1 MGLIQAALGS
11 VGSVLADQWKEFF
24 VCDSID
30 KDVLVVKG
38 VKKTSKGS
46 SNTKGSDN
54 VITSGSGVVVNDGQ
68 CMIIVDQGKV
78 VEICA
83 EPGQFTYDAS
93 SSPSI
98 FSGKLGESILA
109 TFKEIGSRISYGGDV
124 ARDQRVYYFNT
135 KEIIDNKIGT
145 PAPIPFRVTDAN
157 ANMDLDVGMR
167 MNAIYTYKITN
178 PILFYT
184 NVCGNVANTYDRSEI
199 DSTLKAELLAALQP
213 AFAKISEQ
221 GIRYSAIAG
230 HTLELEDALKE
241 VLKDRWANTRG
252 LQLASFSINSITAD
266 PEDEK
271 RIKQLQFNASFKDPS
286 MAGAHLVGQ
295 TGQAMVDAANNSA
308 GAAVGLMGVNMVNNM
323 GTVQAAQGFFNQ
335 AAQNQQAQAAADQ
348 WKCPKCGQVNNGGKF
363 CPNCSEA
370 RPMAAGVW
378 KCPKCGAENT
388 GNFCSNCSE
397 PKPGGTWKCPSC
409 GTENTGNFCSNCRT
423 ARP

>member
-1 MGLIQAALGS
+1 MGLIAAALSS
-11 VGSVLADQWKEFF
+11 VSSTLADQWKEFF
-24 VCDSID
+24 TCDAID
-30 KDVLVVKG
+30 KDVLVVRGTKM
-38 VKKTSKGS
+38 
-46 SNTKGSDN
+46 TKGGNKGNDN
-54 VITSGSGVVVNDGQ
+54 VISNGSGIVVADGQ

-83 EPGQFTYDAS
+83 EPGQFTYDSS

-98 FSGKLGESILA
+98 FAGKLGESILA
-109 TFKEIGSRISYGGDV
+109 TFKELGARITYGGDV
-124 ARDQRVYYFNT
+124 AKDQRVYYFNT

-145 PAPIPFRVTDAN
+145 PAPVPFRVVDAN
-157 ANMDLDVGMR
+157 ANMDMDIGMR
-167 MNAIYTYKITN
+167 MNAIYTYKVTN

-230 HTLELEDALKE
+230 HTLELEQALKE
-241 VLKDRWANTRG
+241 CLAEKWANTRG

-271 RIKQLQFNASFKDPS
+271 RIKQLQFNASFKDPG
-286 MAGAHLVGQ
+286 MAGAHLVGR

-335 AAQNQQAQAAADQ
+335 AAQQQAAQAPAADS
-348 WKCPKCGQVNNGGKF
+348 WV
-363 CPNCSEA
+363 
-370 RPMAAGVW
+370 
-378 KCPKCGAENT
+378 CPKCGATNSGNFCGQCATPKPAPAGAWVCPKCGTTNT
-388 GNFCSNCSE
+388 GNFCGNCAT
-397 PKPGGTWKCPSC
+397 PKP
-409 GTENTGNFCSNCRT
+409 
-423 ARP
+423 

>member
-1 MGLIQAALGS
+1 MGLIAAALSS
-11 VGSVLADQWKEFF
+11 VSSTLADQWKEFF
-24 VCDSID
+24 TCDAID
-30 KDVLVVKG
+30 KDVLVVRGTKM
-38 VKKTSKGS
+38 
-46 SNTKGSDN
+46 TKGGNKGNDN
-54 VITSGSGVVVNDGQ
+54 VISNGSGIVVADGQ

-83 EPGQFTYDAS
+83 EPGQFTYDSS

-98 FSGKLGESILA
+98 FAGKLGESILA
-109 TFKEIGSRISYGGDV
+109 TFKELGARITYGGDV
-124 ARDQRVYYFNT
+124 AKDQRVYYFNT

-145 PAPIPFRVTDAN
+145 PAPVPFRVVDAN
-157 ANMDLDVGMR
+157 ANMDMDIGMR
-167 MNAIYTYKITN
+167 MNAIYTYKVTN

-230 HTLELEDALKE
+230 HTLELEQALKE
-241 VLKDRWANTRG
+241 CLAEKWANTRG

-271 RIKQLQFNASFKDPS
+271 RIKQLQFNASFKDPG

-335 AAQNQQAQAAADQ
+335 AAQQQAAQAPAVDS
-348 WKCPKCGQVNNGGKF
+348 WV
-363 CPNCSEA
+363 
-370 RPMAAGVW
+370 
-378 KCPKCGAENT
+378 CPKCGATNSGNFCGQCATPKPAPAGAWVCPKCGTTNT
-388 GNFCSNCSE
+388 GNFCGNCAT
-397 PKPGGTWKCPSC
+397 PKP
-409 GTENTGNFCSNCRT
+409 
-423 ARP
+423 

>member
-1 MGLIQAALGS
+1 MGLIAAALSS
-11 VGSVLADQWKEFF
+11 VSSTLADQWKEFF
-24 VCDSID
+24 TCDAID
-30 KDVLVVKG
+30 KDVLVVRGTKM
-38 VKKTSKGS
+38 
-46 SNTKGSDN
+46 TKGGNKGNDN
-54 VITSGSGVVVNDGQ
+54 VISNGSGIVVADGQ

-83 EPGQFTYDAS
+83 EPGQFTYDSS

-98 FSGKLGESILA
+98 FAGKLGESILA
-109 TFKEIGSRISYGGDV
+109 TFKELGARITYGGDV
-124 ARDQRVYYFNT
+124 AKDQRVYYFNT

-145 PAPIPFRVTDAN
+145 PAPVPFRVVDAN
-157 ANMDLDVGMR
+157 ANMDIFNDTR
-167 MNAIYTYKITN
+167 ITEIYTYKVTN

-230 HTLELEDALKE
+230 HTLELEQALKE
-241 VLKDRWANTRG
+241 CLAEKWANTRG

-271 RIKQLQFNASFKDPS
+271 RIKQLQFNASFKDPG

-335 AAQNQQAQAAADQ
+335 AAQQQATQAAADS
-348 WKCPKCGQVNNGGKF
+348 WV
-363 CPNCSEA
+363 
-370 RPMAAGVW
+370 
-378 KCPKCGAENT
+378 CPKCGATNSGNFCGQCATPKPAPAGAWVCPKCGTTNT
-388 GNFCSNCSE
+388 GNFCGNCAT
-397 PKPGGTWKCPSC
+397 PKP
-409 GTENTGNFCSNCRT
+409 
-423 ARP
+423 

>member
-1 MGLIQAALGS
+1 MGLIAAALSS
-11 VGSVLADQWKEFF
+11 VSSTLADQWKEFF
-24 VCDSID
+24 TCDAID
-30 KDVLVVKG
+30 KDVLVVRGTKM
-38 VKKTSKGS
+38 
-46 SNTKGSDN
+46 TKGGNKGNDN
-54 VITSGSGVVVNDGQ
+54 VISNGSGIVVADGQ

-83 EPGQFTYDAS
+83 EPGQFTYDSS

-98 FSGKLGESILA
+98 FAGKLGESILA
-109 TFKEIGSRISYGGDV
+109 TFKELGARITYGGDV
-124 ARDQRVYYFNT
+124 AKDQRVYYFNT

-145 PAPIPFRVTDAN
+145 PAPVPFRVVDAN
-157 ANMDLDVGMR
+157 ANMDMDIGMR
-167 MNAIYTYKITN
+167 MNAIYTYKVTN

-230 HTLELEDALKE
+230 HTLELEQALKE
-241 VLKDRWANTRG
+241 CLAEKWANTRG

-271 RIKQLQFNASFKDPS
+271 RIKQLQFNASFKDPG

-335 AAQNQQAQAAADQ
+335 AAQQQAAQAPAADS
-348 WKCPKCGQVNNGGKF
+348 WV
-363 CPNCSEA
+363 
-370 RPMAAGVW
+370 
-378 KCPKCGAENT
+378 CPKCGATNSGNFCGQCATPKPAPAGAWVCPKCGTTNT
-388 GNFCSNCSE
+388 GNFCGNCAT
-397 PKPGGTWKCPSC
+397 PKP
-409 GTENTGNFCSNCRT
+409 
-423 ARP
+423 

>member
-1 MGLIQAALGS
+1 MGLIAAALSS
-11 VGSVLADQWKEFF
+11 VSSTLADQWKEFF
-24 VCDSID
+24 TCDAID
-30 KDVLVVKG
+30 KDVLVVRGTKM
-38 VKKTSKGS
+38 
-46 SNTKGSDN
+46 TKGGNKGNDN
-54 VITSGSGVVVNDGQ
+54 VISNGSGIVVADGQ

-83 EPGQFTYDAS
+83 EPGQFTYDSS

-98 FSGKLGESILA
+98 FAGKLGESILA
-109 TFKEIGSRISYGGDV
+109 TFKELGARITYGGDV
-124 ARDQRVYYFNT
+124 AKDQRVYYFNT

-145 PAPIPFRVTDAN
+145 PAPVPFRVVDAN
-157 ANMDLDVGMR
+157 ANMDMDIGMR
-167 MNAIYTYKITN
+167 MNAIYTYKVTN

-230 HTLELEDALKE
+230 HTLELEQALKE
-241 VLKDRWANTRG
+241 CLAEKWANTRG

-271 RIKQLQFNASFKDPS
+271 RIKQLQFNASFKDPG

-335 AAQNQQAQAAADQ
+335 AAQQQAAQAPAADS
-348 WKCPKCGQVNNGGKF
+348 WV
-363 CPNCSEA
+363 
-370 RPMAAGVW
+370 
-378 KCPKCGAENT
+378 CPKCGATNSGNFCGQCATPKPAPAGAWVCPKCGTTNT
-388 GNFCSNCSE
+388 GNFCCNCAT
-397 PKPGGTWKCPSC
+397 PKP
-409 GTENTGNFCSNCRT
+409 
-423 ARP
+423 

>member
-1 MGLIQAALGS
+1 MGLIAAALSS
-11 VGSVLADQWKEFF
+11 VSSTLADQWKEFF
-24 VCDSID
+24 TCDAID
-30 KDVLVVKG
+30 KDVLVVRGTKM
-38 VKKTSKGS
+38 
-46 SNTKGSDN
+46 TKGGNKGNDN
-54 VITSGSGVVVNDGQ
+54 VISNGSGIVVADGQ

-83 EPGQFTYDAS
+83 EPGQFTYDSS

-98 FSGKLGESILA
+98 FAGKLGESILA
-109 TFKEIGSRISYGGDV
+109 TFKELGARITYGGDV
-124 ARDQRVYYFNT
+124 AKDQRVYYFNT

-145 PAPIPFRVTDAN
+145 PAPVPFRVVDAN
-157 ANMDLDVGMR
+157 ANMDMDIGMR
-167 MNAIYTYKITN
+167 MNAIYTYKVTN

-230 HTLELEDALKE
+230 HTLELEQALKE
-241 VLKDRWANTRG
+241 CLAEKWANTRG

-271 RIKQLQFNASFKDPS
+271 RIKQLQFNASFKDPG

-335 AAQNQQAQAAADQ
+335 AAQQQAAQAPAADL
-348 WKCPKCGQVNNGGKF
+348 WV
-363 CPNCSEA
+363 
-370 RPMAAGVW
+370 
-378 KCPKCGAENT
+378 CPKCGATNSGNFCGQCATPKPAPAGAWVCPKCGTTNT
-388 GNFCSNCSE
+388 GNFCGNCAT
-397 PKPGGTWKCPSC
+397 PKP
-409 GTENTGNFCSNCRT
+409 
-423 ARP
+423 

>member
-1 MGLIQAALGS
+1 MGLIAAALSS
-11 VGSVLADQWKEFF
+11 VSSTLADQWKEFF
-24 VCDSID
+24 TCDAID
-30 KDVLVVKG
+30 KDVLVVRGTKM
-38 VKKTSKGS
+38 
-46 SNTKGSDN
+46 TKGGNKGNDN
-54 VITSGSGVVVNDGQ
+54 VISNGSGIVVADGQ

-83 EPGQFTYDAS
+83 EPGQFTYDSS

-98 FSGKLGESILA
+98 FAGNLGESILA
-109 TFKEIGSRISYGGDV
+109 TFKELGARIAYGGDV
-124 ARDQRVYYFNT
+124 AKDQRVYYFNT

-145 PAPIPFRVTDAN
+145 PAPVPFRVVDAN
-157 ANMDLDVGMR
+157 ANMDMDIGMR

-213 AFAKISEQ
+213 AFAKISEM

-230 HTLELEDALKE
+230 HTLELEQALKDCLAE
-241 VLKDRWANTRG
+241 KWANTRG

-271 RIKQLQFNASFKDPS
+271 RIKQLQFNASFKDPG

-295 TGQAMVDAANNSA
+295 TGQAMVDAANNAA

-335 AAQNQQAQAAADQ
+335 AAQQQAQAPAADA
-348 WKCPKCGQVNNGGKF
+348 WV
-363 CPNCSEA
+363 
-370 RPMAAGVW
+370 
-378 KCPKCGAENT
+378 CPKCGATNT
-388 GNFCSNCSE
+388 GNFCGQCAT
-397 PKPGGTWKCPSC
+397 PKPAPAGAWVCPKC
-409 GTENTGNFCSNCRT
+409 GTTNTGNFCGNCAT
-423 ARP
+423 PKP

>member
-1 MGLIQAALGS
+1 MGLISAALGS
-11 VGSVLADQWKEFF
+11 VSSTLADQWKEYF

-38 VKKTSKGS
+38 IKKTSKGS
-46 SNTKGSDN
+46 SNTKGSEN

-68 CMIIVDQGKV
+68 CMIIVDEGKV

-83 EPGQFTYDAS
+83 EPGRFTYDAS
-93 SSPSI
+93 TSPSI
-98 FSGKLGESILA
+98 FSGKLGQSIID
-109 TFKEIGSRISYGGDV
+109 TSKEIGSRISYGGDV

-145 PAPIPFRVTDAN
+145 PAPVPFRVVDSN
-157 ANMDLDVGMR
+157 ANMDMDIGMR

-184 NVCGNVANTYDRSEI
+184 NVCGNVSNTYDRTEI

-213 AFAKISEQ
+213 AFAKISEM

-230 HTLELEDALKE
+230 HTLELEQALKDCLAE
-241 VLKDRWANTRG
+241 KWANTRG

-271 RIKQLQFNASFKDPS
+271 RIKQLQFNASFKD
-286 MAGAHLVGQ
+286 LVGQ

-335 AAQNQQAQAAADQ
+335 AQQNQQAQQAAAAAADQ
-348 WKCPKCGQVNNGGKF
+348 WICGNCGATNNGGKF
-363 CPNCSEA
+363 CTNCAAA
-370 RPMAAGVW
+370 RPAPAGQW
-378 KCPKCGAENT
+378 ICGNCGATNN
-388 GNFCSNCSE
+388 GGKFCTNCAA
-397 PKPGGTWKCPSC
+397 PNP
-409 GTENTGNFCSNCRT
+409 N
-423 ARP
+423 AQ

>member
-1 MGLIQAALGS
+1 MGLIAAALSS
-11 VGSVLADQWKEFF
+11 VSSTLADQWKEFF
-24 VCDSID
+24 TCDAID
-30 KDVLVVKG
+30 KDVLVVRGTKM
-38 VKKTSKGS
+38 
-46 SNTKGSDN
+46 TKGGNKGNDN
-54 VITSGSGVVVNDGQ
+54 VISNGSGIVVADGQ

-83 EPGQFTYDAS
+83 EPGQFTYDSS

-98 FSGKLGESILA
+98 FAGNLGESILA
-109 TFKEIGSRISYGGDV
+109 TFKELGARIAYGGDV
-124 ARDQRVYYFNT
+124 AKDQRVYYFNT

-145 PAPIPFRVTDAN
+145 PAPVPFRVVDAN
-157 ANMDLDVGMR
+157 ANMDMDIGMR

-213 AFAKISEQ
+213 AFAKISEM

-230 HTLELEDALKE
+230 HTLELEQALKDCLAE
-241 VLKDRWANTRG
+241 KWANTRG

-271 RIKQLQFNASFKDPS
+271 RIKQLQFNASFKDPG

-335 AAQNQQAQAAADQ
+335 AAQQQAQAPAADA
-348 WKCPKCGQVNNGGKF
+348 WV
-363 CPNCSEA
+363 
-370 RPMAAGVW
+370 
-378 KCPKCGAENT
+378 CPKCGATNT
-388 GNFCSNCSE
+388 GNFCGQCAT
-397 PKPGGTWKCPSC
+397 PKPAPAGAWVCPKC
-409 GTENTGNFCSNCRT
+409 GTTNTGNFCGNCAT
-423 ARP
+423 PKP

>member
-1 MGLIQAALGS
+1 MGLIAAALSS
-11 VGSVLADQWKEFF
+11 VSSTLADQWKEFF
-24 VCDSID
+24 TCDAID
-30 KDVLVVKG
+30 KDVLVVRGTKM
-38 VKKTSKGS
+38 
-46 SNTKGSDN
+46 TKGGNKGNDN
-54 VITSGSGVVVNDGQ
+54 VISNGSGIVVADGQ

-83 EPGQFTYDAS
+83 EPGQFTYDSS

-98 FSGKLGESILA
+98 FAGNLGESILA
-109 TFKEIGSRISYGGDV
+109 TFKELGARIAYGGDV
-124 ARDQRVYYFNT
+124 AKDQRVYYFNT

-145 PAPIPFRVTDAN
+145 PAPVPFRVVDAN
-157 ANMDLDVGMR
+157 ANMDMDIGMR

-213 AFAKISEQ
+213 AFAKISEM

-230 HTLELEDALKE
+230 HTLELEQALKDCLAE
-241 VLKDRWANTRG
+241 KWANTRG

-271 RIKQLQFNASFKDPS
+271 RIKQLQFNASFKDPG

-295 TGQAMVDAANNSA
+295 TGQAMVDAANNAA

-335 AAQNQQAQAAADQ
+335 AAQQQAQAPAADA
-348 WKCPKCGQVNNGGKF
+348 WV
-363 CPNCSEA
+363 
-370 RPMAAGVW
+370 
-378 KCPKCGAENT
+378 CPKCGATNT
-388 GNFCSNCSE
+388 GNFCGQCAT
-397 PKPGGTWKCPSC
+397 PKPAPAGAWVCPKC
-409 GTENTGNFCSNCRT
+409 GATNTGNFCGNCAT
-423 ARP
+423 PKP